1 MLLYDAAFAIA
12 CPSINLCLHNN
23 KQLHTA
29 LKHAFVGAGTV
40 CCNAGQEG
48 L

>member
-1 MLLYDAAFAIA
+1 MILYDAAFAIA
-12 CPSINLCLHNN
+12 CMSINLCRQRDATPLA
-23 KQLHTA
+23 A
-29 LKHAFVGAGTV
+29 LNHAFVGAEPV